1 MKKEVKI
8 IKKVKHLLKRLGCP
22 RWLHHFGPKI
32 YEFYEHLMPLLV
44 RHFCKGLSYRKIVSL
59 FDLFGFNCPSKS
71 ALQYTAKKI
80 EVDLWNRILELTSGI
95 RHHIIA
101 LDGTGFSVANPS
113 YHYLRRID
121 GKIPKNYV
129 ELSASFDTKLKKW
142 CSAKVRIIPRHD
154 IKDTKELI
162 TNINA
167 RIIVADKAY
176 DAEWLH
182 KFCIEKGMQTC
193 IPIRDY
199 GKVRCRNTLRRRL
212 AKNIK
217 QKTYGRRNM
226 IEAGFSSLKRKF
238 GSSVNSKTA
247 RTIRAEIYGKMICH
261 NLFSY
266 FIRVLGQSLCYSPS
280 FIAFYTFKK
289 SCFRFISTSCL

>member
-101 LDGTGFSVANPS
+101 LDGTGFSVTNPS

-121 GKIPKNYV
+121 GKIPK
-129 ELSASFDTKLKKW
+129 
-142 CSAKVRIIPRHD
+142 
-154 IKDTKELI
+154 
-162 TNINA
+162 
-167 RIIVADKAY
+167 
-176 DAEWLH
+176 
-182 KFCIEKGMQTC
+182 
-193 IPIRDY
+193 
-199 GKVRCRNTLRRRL
+199 
-212 AKNIK
+212 
-217 QKTYGRRNM
+217 TYGRRNM
-226 IEAGFSSLKRKF
+226 VEAGFSSLKRKF

-247 RTIRAEIYGKMICH
+247 RTIRAEVYGKMVCH

-266 FIRVLGQSLCYSPS
+266 FIRVLGQSRVK
-280 FIAFYTFKK
+280 IQEINT
-289 SCFRFISTSCL
+289 

>member
-101 LDGTGFSVANPS
+101 LDGTGFSVTNPS

-121 GKIPKNYV
+121 GKIPKTYIK
-129 ELSASFDTKLKKW
+129 LSASFDTKLKKW

-154 IKDTKELI
+154 IKDAEILI
-162 TNINA
+162 RNLDT

-176 DAEWLH
+176 DSNKLH
-182 KFCIEKGMQTC
+182 KYCSENNIETH
-193 IPIRDY
+193 IPIREY
-199 GKVRCRNTLRRRL
+199 GKAVHKMWSYRRKARNHFR
-212 AKNIK
+212 I
-217 QKTYGRRNM
+217 KTYGRRNM
-226 IEAGFSSLKRKF
+226 VEAGFSSLKRKF

-247 RTIRAEIYGKMICH
+247 RTIRAEVYCKIVFH

-266 FIRVLGQSLCYSPS
+266 FI
-280 FIAFYTFKK
+280 
-289 SCFRFISTSCL
+289 